1 MILCKYIL
9 FCNAPFPQALE
20 SEWLKCLMLA
30 AVLLDFQSALK
41 QLRWMG
47 VFVSVPL
54 FMNWTVFWGESFGSI

>member
-41 QLRWMG
+41 QLR
-47 VFVSVPL
+47 
-54 FMNWTVFWGESFGSI
+54 